1 MLGMLENYATP
12 EIAESWRRFYEQ
24 EKHKERKRQP
34 PRIPIKLQIFSTLQ
48 AHEAGLTWKE
58 LRRFYL
64 KASLSRGLKALITE
78 GAVKKDNN
86 SGRYWTEYNA
96 TCWVYAGK
104 KLGSV
109 PFFGTWASRESNQEV
124 RAFIVDKKGADAN
137 RSPIDCPKDLSF
149 KEVIRKPEP
158 TRFVRLYPEEKKKFD
173 RLKIWL
179 KFQEKLAWFREN
191 YPREFEKFLA
201 LERIKAKQRVKPNS
215 EAVMKDFESFLKDC
229 GIT

>member
-24 EKHKERKRQP
+24 EKRKKRKRQP

-58 LRRFYL
+58 LRRFYR

-78 GAVKKDNN
+78 GVVKKDNN
-86 SGRYWTEYNA
+86 SGRYWTEYSANG
-96 TCWVYAGK
+96 WVYAGK

-109 PFFGTWASRESNQEV
+109 PFFGIWASRESNQEE
-124 RAFIVDKKGADAN
+124 RTFIVDKKGADAN
-137 RSPIDCPKDLSF
+137 RSSIGRPSF
-149 KEVIRKPEP
+149 KEVVRKPEP
-158 TRFVRLYPEEKKKFD
+158 TRFVRLFHEEKKEFD

-179 KFQEKLAWFREN
+179 KFQEKQAWFREN
-191 YPREFEKFLA
+191 YPCEFEKFMA
-201 LERIKAKQRVKPNS
+201 LERVKAKQCVKPNS